1 VSAVIDLRSTPA
13 RPRPR
18 PARSRIAQPLIMS
31 LGVLT
36 FLVSGAYVAMAAT
49 ATGSARPQDW
59 VRLDWAAVGGHYQLC
74 VQRDGSGALGCLL
87 SASAR
92 PVAAS
97 APAGAVA
104 PRVPPIYSVA
114 VVPVPAAA
122 PAARTPA
129 RRAAAAPASHAPASH
144 AVAATTGPPVGAAAP
159 ARLVQV
165 PANATHDQ
173 IVAACQAATRAAQ
186 AQGPAAIQEVQREC
200 AALLGQPGG
209 DD

>member
-18 PARSRIAQPLIMS
+18 PARSRIAQPLIIS

-49 ATGSARPQDW
+49 ATGSARPRDW
-59 VRLDWAAVGGHYQLC
+59 VRLDWAAVGSHYQLC
-74 VQRDGSGALGCLL
+74 VQRDGSGALGCML

-92 PVAAS
+92 PVAVAQ
-97 APAGAVA
+97 PTGAVT

-114 VVPVPAAA
+114 VIPAAA
-122 PAARTPA
+122 AAPVAKAPA
-129 RRAAAAPASHAPASH
+129 RRTAAAPASHAT
-144 AVAATTGPPVGAAAP
+144 AATTRPPAGAAAP
-159 ARLVQV
+159 VRLVQV

-173 IVAACQAATRAAQ
+173 MVSACQAATRAAQ
-186 AQGPAAIQEVQREC
+186 AQGPAAIQQVQREC

>member
-1 VSAVIDLRSTPA
+1 
-13 RPRPR
+13 
-18 PARSRIAQPLIMS
+18 MS

-36 FLVSGAYVAMAAT
+36 LLVSGAYVALAAMAA
-49 ATGSARPQDW
+49 GSARPQDW
-59 VRLDWAAVGGHYQLC
+59 VRLDWAAVGSHYQLC
-74 VQRDGSGALGCLL
+74 VQRDGSGALGCML

-92 PVAAS
+92 PVAAA
-97 APAGAVA
+97 APASAVT

-114 VVPVPAAA
+114 VIPAPGAA
-122 PAARTPA
+122 PIARAPA
-129 RRAAAAPASHAPASH
+129 SRAAAAPASHTPASH
-144 AVAATTGPPVGAAAP
+144 APAAPTGPPAVVAAP
-159 ARLVQV
+159 VRLVQV

-173 IVAACQAATRAAQ
+173 IVSACQAATRAAQ